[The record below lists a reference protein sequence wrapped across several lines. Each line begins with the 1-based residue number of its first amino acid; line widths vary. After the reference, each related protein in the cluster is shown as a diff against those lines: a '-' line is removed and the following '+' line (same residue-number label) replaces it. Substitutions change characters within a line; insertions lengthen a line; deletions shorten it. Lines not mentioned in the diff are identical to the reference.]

1 MKSKE
6 LFNMTR
12 AELEAALNKAKADL
26 FLYRFQH
33 ATNQLSNPMVMVVCK
48 KDIAKIKTILRQR
61 ELNIS
66 AEPAA
71 AASAGK
77 AGKTKKSKK

>member
-12 AELEAALNKAKADL
+12 AELESTLNKLKADL

-33 ATNQLSNPMVMVVCK
+33 ATNQLSNPMVMVTCK
-48 KDIAKIKTILRQR
+48 KDIAKIRTILRQR

-71 AASAGK
+71 AAQTK
-77 AGKTKKSKK
+77 AAKKSKK

>member
-1 MKSKE
+1 MKSTE

-12 AELEAALNKAKADL
+12 AELEATLNKLKADL

-33 ATNQLSNPMVMVVCK
+33 ATNQLANPMVMVTCK

-66 AEPAA
+66 FEPAVA
-71 AASAGK
+71 VK
-77 AGKTKKSKK
+77 ANAKKSRR